1 MATYNVYS
9 KEGADRRFA
18 TRTTVDA
25 LTNATI
31 EHTHRIAR
39 LEAAHPGA
47 AALTL
52 AGLTVTPHATDPDL
66 PLIGLIGDTWAASA
80 ALARPLTSMLQAGVV
95 ADGRTG
101 TGWTA
106 GSATTP
112 ATNFAAP
119 ARLDAILDAHP
130 RVLVVV
136 GSYEDEKALDTAA
149 IAANVASLVS
159 RVRGRAPAL
168 PIIIVGPQP
177 TSEYRTYAGGSA
189 RNAQAVRAGV
199 AAATPAGASA
209 NGVYF
214 VDWLGTAERN
224 ATRWTGP
231 GRQWHKGEL
240 ISFDG
245 VVYKV
250 QAAMWAPNTTPE
262 APDPYQASL
271 RLSDGPIPV
280 SRVLTGSGAKDKAGA
295 TGNRALWLAANE
307 TTLDEAALA
316 AFGARLAWDI
326 AAGLTELR
334 EWMIGRGPVIVGPYA
349 PPPAPTPRP
358 KGIALDLR
366 DTKWGVSW
374 GALSTQA
381 LAAAFSAAGNTPA
394 PLSTAGAGL
403 PARKTSD
410 DAFVASNPNTVN
422 PGNLRIN
429 ATPLATLTAVT
440 GPNGKVAA
448 LSELLTGT
456 LAGRGP
462 IVLECFDTTTDTSA
476 QYWNYDQT
484 LGKYVDAE
492 LRAAASERVLIAT
505 RPDLNAARAKAAADP
520 VLKDITRLVDKTTSA
535 WTGAAEITACTNVGA
550 FALRPGDLPKAA
562 ELLAAIKNHPEKPG
576 LWWAGV
582 STAQQVKDARAASTA
597 AGVPIE
603 GWLVDAAPAAAEVAT
618 KTQPEQ

>member
-1 MATYNVYS
+1 MTTIDVYS
-9 KEGADRRFA
+9 KGGVDRRFA
-18 TRTTVDA
+18 TTATVDA

-47 AALTL
+47 APLTL

-66 PLIGLIGDTWAASA
+66 PLIGLIGDTWAASPA
-80 ALARPLTSMLQAGVV
+80 FTRPLISILQAGVV
-95 ADGRTG
+95 ADGRAG

-106 GSATTP
+106 GAAAAP

-119 ARLDAILDAHP
+119 GRVDAILDAHP

-136 GSYEDEKALDTAA
+136 GSYEDEKALDTGA
-149 IAANVASLVS
+149 ITTNVAALVS
-159 RVRGRAPAL
+159 RVRNRAPTC

-189 RNAQAVRAGV
+189 RNAQAVRAG
-199 AAATPAGASA
+199 ATSPPAGVA

-224 ATRWTGP
+224 AARWTGP

-250 QAAMWAPNTTPE
+250 QADMWAPSTTPE

-271 RLSDGPIPV
+271 KLSDGPIPV
-280 SRVLTGSGAKDKAGA
+280 SRVLTGSGAKGKAGA

-307 TTLDEAALA
+307 TTLDEVALG

-334 EWMIGRGPVIVGPYA
+334 EWMIGRGPVIVGPYKE
-349 PPPAPTPRP
+349 PPAPTPRP
-358 KGIALDLR
+358 KGITLDMR
-366 DTKWGVSW
+366 DTKWGASW

-394 PLSTAGAGL
+394 PLSTAGVGL

-429 ATPLATLTAVT
+429 VTPLATLTAVT

-448 LSELLTGT
+448 LSELLTGALT
-456 LAGRGP
+456 GRGL

-476 QYWNYDQT
+476 QYWNYDQA

-492 LRAAASERVLIAT
+492 LRAAASERVLIAS

-520 VLKDITRLVDKTTSA
+520 TLKDLTRLVDKATA
-535 WTGAAEITACTNVGA
+535 PWTGAGEITACTNVGA
-550 FALRPGDLPKAA
+550 VALRPGDLPKAA
-562 ELLAAIKNHPEKPG
+562 ELLAAIKGHPERPG

-582 STAQQVKDARAASTA
+582 STAQQVKDARAAASA

>member
-1 MATYNVYS
+1 MTTIDVYS
-9 KEGADRRFA
+9 KGGVDRRFA
-18 TRTTVDA
+18 AIATVDA

-47 AALTL
+47 TAPTLSALTP
-52 AGLTVTPHATDPDL
+52 TPHATSPDL
-66 PLIGLIGDTWAASA
+66 PLIGLIGDTWAANPSFTC
-80 ALARPLTSMLQAGVV
+80 PLTSILQAGVV
-95 ADGRTG
+95 ADGRAG
-101 TGWTA
+101 TGWAA
-106 GSATTP
+106 GGATTP
-112 ATNFAAP
+112 PTNFAAA
-119 ARLDAILDAHP
+119 ARVDAILDAAP
-130 RVLVVV
+130 RLLVVV
-136 GSYEDEKALDTAA
+136 GSYEDEKAFDAPSITAS
-149 IAANVASLVS
+149 VASLVS
-159 RVRGRAPAL
+159 RVRNRAPAL

-189 RNAQAVRAGV
+189 RNAQAVA
-199 AAATPAGASA
+199 AAATAAGASA
-209 NGVYF
+209 NGVF
-214 VDWLGTAERN
+214 HVDWLGTAERN
-224 ATRWTGP
+224 AVRWTGP

-240 ISFDG
+240 ISYDG

-250 QAAMWAPNTTPE
+250 QADMWAPTSTPE
-262 APDPYQASL
+262 APNPYAASL
-271 RLSDGPIPV
+271 KLSDGPIPV
-280 SRVLTGSGAKDKAGA
+280 SRVLTGSGAKGKAGA

-307 TTLDEAALA
+307 TTLDDSALST
-316 AFGARLAWDI
+316 FGARLALDVVT
-326 AAGLTELR
+326 GLTELR
-334 EWMIGRGPVIVGPYA
+334 EWVIKQGPVIVGPYVE
-349 PPPAPTPRP
+349 PPAHHRPT
-358 KGIALDLR
+358 GVALDMR

-374 GALSTQA
+374 GALSAQA
-381 LAAAFSAAGNTPA
+381 LTAVFSAAGSTPA
-394 PLSTAGAGL
+394 PLATAGAGL

-448 LSELLTGT
+448 LSELLTGA
-456 LAGRGP
+456 LQGRGP

-476 QYWNYDQT
+476 QYWSYDQA

-492 LRAAASERVLIAT
+492 LRAAASERVLIAS
-505 RPDLNAARAKAAADP
+505 RPDLNAARAKAAADEK
-520 VLKDITRLVDKTTSA
+520 LKDITRLVDKTTSA

-550 FALRPGDLPKAA
+550 IALRPGDLPKAA
-562 ELLAAIKNHPEKPG
+562 ELLAAIKGHPEKPG

-582 STAQQVKDARAASTA
+582 STAQQVKDARGAATA

-603 GWLVDAAPAAAEVAT
+603 GWLVDAAAAAAEVAT

>member
-1 MATYNVYS
+1 MTTIDVYS
-9 KEGADRRFA
+9 KGGVDRLFA

-47 AALTL
+47 APLTL
-52 AGLTVTPHATDPDL
+52 TGLTVTPHATDPDL
-66 PLIGLIGDTWAASA
+66 PLIGLIGDTWAATPSFT
-80 ALARPLTSMLQAGVV
+80 RPLVSILQAGVV
-95 ADGRTG
+95 ADGRAG
-101 TGWTA
+101 TGWAA
-106 GSATTP
+106 GAPATSFSAT
-112 ATNFAAP
+112 
-119 ARLDAILDAHP
+119 ARVDAILDAHP

-149 IAANVASLVS
+149 IAANVAALVS
-159 RVRGRAPAL
+159 RVRVRAPAL

-189 RNAQAVRAGV
+189 RNAQAVA
-199 AAATPAGASA
+199 AAATAAGGGAQ
-209 NGVYF
+209 GVYF
-214 VDWLGTAERN
+214 VDWLGTAGRN
-224 ATRWTGP
+224 AARWTGP

-240 ISFDG
+240 ISYDG
-245 VVYKV
+245 VVYRV
-250 QAAMWAPNTTPE
+250 QADMWAPNTTPE

-271 RLSDGPIPV
+271 RLPDGPIPV
-280 SRVLTGSGAKDKAGA
+280 SRVLTGSGAKGKAGA

-307 TTLDEAALA
+307 TTLDEVALG

-334 EWMIGRGPVIVGPYA
+334 EWMIGRGPVIVGPYKE
-349 PPPAPTPRP
+349 PPAPTPRP
-358 KGIALDLR
+358 KGIALDMR
-366 DTKWGVSW
+366 DIKWGVSW

-381 LAAAFSAAGNTPA
+381 LNAAFSAAGNTPA
-394 PLSTAGAGL
+394 PLATAGAGL

-448 LSELLTGT
+448 LSELLTGA
-456 LAGRGP
+456 LQGRGP

-476 QYWNYDQT
+476 QYWNYDQA

-492 LRAAASERVLIAT
+492 LRAGASERVLIAT
-505 RPDLNAARAKAAADP
+505 RPDLNAARAKAAADEK
-520 VLKDITRLVDKTTSA
+520 LKDLTRLVDKTTSA
-535 WTGAAEITACTNVGA
+535 WTGAAEVTACTNVGA
-550 FALRPGDLPKAA
+550 FALRPADLPKAA
-562 ELLAAIKNHPEKPG
+562 ELLAAIKGHPEKPG

-582 STAQQVKDARAASTA
+582 STAQQVKDARGAASA

-603 GWLVDAAPAAAEVAT
+603 GWLVDAAPAAAEAAT

>member
-1 MATYNVYS
+1 MTTIDVYS
-9 KEGADRRFA
+9 KGGVDRRFA
-18 TRTTVDA
+18 TAATVDA

-47 AALTL
+47 TAPTLSALTP
-52 AGLTVTPHATDPDL
+52 TPHATSPDV

-80 ALARPLTSMLQAGVV
+80 ALTRPLTSILQAGVV
-95 ADGRTG
+95 ADGRAG
-101 TGWTA
+101 TGWAAGATA
-106 GSATTP
+106 AP

-119 ARLDAILDAHP
+119 ARLDAILDAAP

-136 GSYEDEKALDTAA
+136 GSYEDEKAFDAAAVTAG
-149 IAANVASLVS
+149 VASLVS

-209 NGVYF
+209 NGVF
-214 VDWLGTAERN
+214 HVDWLGTAERN
-224 ATRWTGP
+224 AARWTGP

-280 SRVLTGSGAKDKAGA
+280 SRVLTGSGAKGKAGA
-295 TGNRALWLAANE
+295 TGRRALWLAANE
-307 TTLDEAALA
+307 TALDDAALSV
-316 AFGARLAWDI
+316 FGARLALDVVT
-326 AAGLTELR
+326 GLTELR
-334 EWMIGRGPVIVGPYA
+334 EWMIKQGPVIVGPYVE
-349 PPPAPTPRP
+349 PPAPTPRP
-358 KGIALDLR
+358 KGIALDMR

-381 LAAAFSAAGNTPA
+381 LTAAFSAAGSTPA
-394 PLSTAGAGL
+394 PLATAGAGL

-448 LSELLTGT
+448 LSELLTGA
-456 LAGRGP
+456 LQGRGP

-476 QYWNYDQT
+476 QYWNYDQA
-484 LGKYVDAE
+484 LGKYVGAE
-492 LRAAASERVLIAT
+492 LRARVLIAS

-520 VLKDITRLVDKTTSA
+520 TLKSITRLVDKTTSA
-535 WTGAAEITACTNVGA
+535 WTGAAEITACTNAGA

-562 ELLAAIKNHPEKPG
+562 ELLAAIKGHPEKPG

-582 STAQQVKDARAASTA
+582 STAQQVKDARAAATA

>member
-1 MATYNVYS
+1 MATYDVYS
-9 KEGADRRFA
+9 KAGVDKRFA

-47 AALTL
+47 TAPTLAALT
-52 AGLTVTPHATDPDL
+52 VSPYATDPAL
-66 PLIGLIGDTWAASA
+66 PLIGLIGDTWAGSA
-80 ALARPLTSMLQAGVV
+80 ALARPLISILQTGVV
-95 ADGRTG
+95 ADGRAG

-106 GSATTP
+106 GAP
-112 ATNFAAP
+112 AANFAAP
-119 ARLDAILDAHP
+119 ARVDAILDAHP

-136 GSYEDEKALDTAA
+136 GSYEDEKALDTNAITAA
-149 IAANVASLVS
+149 VASLVS
-159 RVRGRAPAL
+159 RVRVRAPAL

-189 RNAQAVRAGV
+189 RNAQAVRAG
-199 AAATPAGASA
+199 ATTPPAGTA

-214 VDWLGTAERN
+214 VDWLGTSERN
-224 ATRWTGP
+224 AARWTGP

-240 ISFDG
+240 ISYDG

-250 QAAMWAPNTTPE
+250 QATMWAPNTTPE
-262 APDPYQASL
+262 APDPYTASL
-271 RLSDGPIPV
+271 KLPDGPIPV
-280 SRVLTGSGAKDKAGA
+280 SRVLTGSGAKGKVGA

-307 TTLDEAALA
+307 TALDEVALG
-316 AFGARLAWDI
+316 AFGARLAWDMV
-326 AAGLTELR
+326 AGLTELR
-334 EWMIGRGPVIVGPYA
+334 EWMIKQGPVIVGPYVE
-349 PPPAPTPRP
+349 PPAPTPRP
-358 KGIALDLR
+358 KGIALDVR
-366 DTKWGVSW
+366 DTKWGAAW

-381 LAAAFSAAGNTPA
+381 LNAAFSAAGTTPA
-394 PLSTAGAGL
+394 PLATAGAGL
-403 PARKTSD
+403 PVRKTSD

-429 ATPLATLTAVT
+429 AAPLATLTAVT

-448 LSELLTGT
+448 LSELLG
-456 LAGRGP
+456 LMGGPPSRGP

-476 QYWNYDQT
+476 QYWNYDQA

-492 LRAAASERVLIAT
+492 LRAAASERVLIAS
-505 RPDLNAARAKAAADP
+505 RPDLNTARAKAAAEP
-520 VLKDITRLVDKTTSA
+520 TLKDLTRLVDKTTSA

-550 FALRPGDLPKAA
+550 FALRPADLPKAA
-562 ELLAAIKNHPEKPG
+562 ELLAAVKGHPERPG

-582 STAQQVKDARAASTA
+582 STAQQVKDARAASSA

>member
-1 MATYNVYS
+1 MTTIDVYS
-9 KEGADRRFA
+9 KGGVDRRFA
-18 TRTTVDA
+18 AIATVDA

-47 AALTL
+47 TAPTLSALTP
-52 AGLTVTPHATDPDL
+52 TPHATSPDV
-66 PLIGLIGDTWAASA
+66 PLIGLIGDTWAANPSFT
-80 ALARPLTSMLQAGVV
+80 RPLTSILQAGVV
-95 ADGRTG
+95 ADGRAG
-101 TGWTA
+101 TGW
-106 GSATTP
+106 ATPAAPAPP
-112 ATNFAAP
+112 ATNFAAA
-119 ARLDAILDAHP
+119 ARLDAILDAAP
-130 RVLVVV
+130 RLLIVV
-136 GSYEDEKALDTAA
+136 GSYEDEKALDAA
-149 IAANVASLVS
+149 AVTTGVASLVS
-159 RVRGRAPAL
+159 RVRNRAPAL

-189 RNAQAVRAGV
+189 RNAQAVRAGAI
-199 AAATPAGASA
+199 AAGTT

-224 ATRWTGP
+224 AARWTGP

-250 QAAMWAPNTTPE
+250 QAAMWSPNTTPE

-271 RLSDGPIPV
+271 RLSDGPVPV
-280 SRVLTGSGAKDKAGA
+280 SRVLTGSGAKGKAGA
-295 TGNRALWLAANE
+295 TGRRALWLAANE
-307 TTLDEAALA
+307 TTLDDSALS
-316 AFGARLAWDI
+316 AFGARLALDVVT
-326 AAGLTELR
+326 GLTELR
-334 EWMIGRGPVIVGPYA
+334 EWMIKQGPVIVGPYVE
-349 PPPAPTPRP
+349 PPAPTPRP
-358 KGIALDLR
+358 KGIALDMR
-366 DTKWGVSW
+366 DTKWGASW
-374 GALSTQA
+374 GALSAQA
-381 LAAAFSAAGNTPA
+381 LNAAFSAAGNTPA
-394 PLSTAGAGL
+394 PLATAGAGL

-448 LSELLTGT
+448 LSELLTGA
-456 LAGRGP
+456 LSGRGP
-462 IVLECFDTTTDTSA
+462 IVLECFDTTTDTGA
-476 QYWNYDQT
+476 QYWNYDQA

-492 LRAAASERVLIAT
+492 LRAAASERVLIAS
-505 RPDLNAARAKAAADP
+505 RPDLNMARAKAAADEK
-520 VLKDITRLVDKTTSA
+520 LKDITRLVDKATSA
-535 WTGAAEITACTNVGA
+535 WTGAAEVTACTNVGA
-550 FALRPGDLPKAA
+550 FALRPADLPKAA
-562 ELLAAIKNHPEKPG
+562 ELLAAIKGHPEKPG

>member
-1 MATYNVYS
+1 MATYDVYS
-9 KEGADRRFA
+9 KAGVDKRFA

-47 AALTL
+47 TAPTL
-52 AGLTVTPHATDPDL
+52 AALTVTPHATDLDL

-80 ALARPLTSMLQAGVV
+80 ALARPLISMLQAGVV
-95 ADGRTG
+95 ADGRAG

-106 GSATTP
+106 GAP
-112 ATNFAAP
+112 ATSFSAP
-119 ARLDAILDAHP
+119 ARVDAILDAHP

-136 GSYEDEKALDTAA
+136 GSYEDEKALDTPGITAA
-149 IAANVASLVS
+149 VKALVS
-159 RVRGRAPAL
+159 RVRVRAPAL

-189 RNAQAVRAGV
+189 RNAQAVRAG
-199 AAATPAGASA
+199 ATTPPAGTA

-214 VDWLGTAERN
+214 VDWLGTSERN
-224 ATRWTGP
+224 AARWTGP

-240 ISFDG
+240 ISYDG

-250 QAAMWAPNTTPE
+250 QATMWAPNTTPE
-262 APDPYQASL
+262 APDPYTASL
-271 RLSDGPIPV
+271 KLSDGPIPV
-280 SRVLTGSGAKDKAGA
+280 SRVLTGSGAKGKVGA

-307 TTLDEAALA
+307 TALDDMALG
-316 AFGARLAWDI
+316 AFGARLAWDMV
-326 AAGLTELR
+326 AGLTELR
-334 EWMIGRGPVIVGPYA
+334 EWMIKQGPVIVGPYVE
-349 PPPAPTPRP
+349 PPAPTPRP
-358 KGIALDLR
+358 KGIALDVR
-366 DTKWGVSW
+366 DTKWGAAW

-381 LAAAFSAAGNTPA
+381 LNAAFSAAGTTPA
-394 PLSTAGAGL
+394 PLATAGAGL
-403 PARKTSD
+403 PVRKTSD
-410 DAFVASNPNTVN
+410 DAFVASSPNVVN

-448 LSELLTGT
+448 LSELLG
-456 LAGRGP
+456 LMGGPPSRGP

-476 QYWNYDQT
+476 QYWNYDQA

-492 LRAAASERVLIAT
+492 LRAAASERVLIAS
-505 RPDLNAARAKAAADP
+505 RPDLNAARAKAAAEP
-520 VLKDITRLVDKTTSA
+520 TLKDLTRLVDKA
-535 WTGAAEITACTNVGA
+535 AAPWTGAAEITACANVGA

-562 ELLAAIKNHPEKPG
+562 ELLAAVKGHPERPG

-582 STAQQVKDARAASTA
+582 STAQQVKDARAASSA

>member
-1 MATYNVYS
+1 MATYDVYS
-9 KEGADRRFA
+9 KAGVDKRFA

-47 AALTL
+47 TAPTLAALT
-52 AGLTVTPHATDPDL
+52 VSPYATDPAL
-66 PLIGLIGDTWAASA
+66 PLIGLIGDTWAGSA
-80 ALARPLTSMLQAGVV
+80 ALARPLISILQTGVV
-95 ADGRTG
+95 ADGRAG

-106 GSATTP
+106 GGA

-119 ARLDAILDAHP
+119 ARVDAILDAHP

-136 GSYEDEKALDTAA
+136 GSYEDEKALDTNAITAA
-149 IAANVASLVS
+149 VASLVS
-159 RVRGRAPAL
+159 RVRVRAPAL

-189 RNAQAVRAGV
+189 RNAQAVRAG
-199 AAATPAGASA
+199 ATTPPAGTA

-214 VDWLGTAERN
+214 VDWLGTSERN
-224 ATRWTGP
+224 AARWTGP

-240 ISFDG
+240 ISYDG

-250 QAAMWAPNTTPE
+250 QATMWAPNTTPE
-262 APDPYQASL
+262 APDPYTASL
-271 RLSDGPIPV
+271 KLPDGPIPV
-280 SRVLTGSGAKDKAGA
+280 SRVLTGSGAKGKVGA

-307 TTLDEAALA
+307 TALDDMALG
-316 AFGARLAWDI
+316 AFGARLAWDMV
-326 AAGLTELR
+326 AGLTELR
-334 EWMIGRGPVIVGPYA
+334 EWMIKQGPVIVGPYVE
-349 PPPAPTPRP
+349 PPAPTPRP
-358 KGIALDLR
+358 EGIALDVR
-366 DTKWGVSW
+366 DTKWGAAW

-381 LAAAFSAAGNTPA
+381 LNAAFSAAGTTPA
-394 PLSTAGAGL
+394 PLATAGAGL
-403 PARKTSD
+403 PVRKTSD
-410 DAFVASNPNTVN
+410 DAFVASSPNVVN

-448 LSELLTGT
+448 LSELLG
-456 LAGRGP
+456 LMGGPPSRGP

-476 QYWNYDQT
+476 QYWNYDQA

-492 LRAAASERVLIAT
+492 LRAAASERVLIAS
-505 RPDLNAARAKAAADP
+505 RPDLNAARAKAAAEP
-520 VLKDITRLVDKTTSA
+520 TLKDLTRLVDKTTSA

-562 ELLAAIKNHPEKPG
+562 ELLAAIKSHPERPG

-582 STAQQVKDARAASTA
+582 STAQQVKDARAASSA

-603 GWLVDAAPAAAEVAT
+603 GWLVDAAPAAVEVAT

>member
-1 MATYNVYS
+1 MTTIDVYS
-9 KEGADRRFA
+9 KGGVDRRFA
-18 TRTTVDA
+18 TTATVDA

-47 AALTL
+47 TAPTLSALTP
-52 AGLTVTPHATDPDL
+52 TPHATSPDV

-80 ALARPLTSMLQAGVV
+80 ALTRPLTSILQAGVV
-95 ADGRTG
+95 ADGRAG
-101 TGWTA
+101 TGW
-106 GSATTP
+106 ATGAP
-112 ATNFAAP
+112 ATNFAAA
-119 ARLDAILDAHP
+119 ARVDAILDAAP
-130 RVLVVV
+130 RLLIVV
-136 GSYEDEKALDTAA
+136 GSYEDEKAFDAVAVAA
-149 IAANVASLVS
+149 SVASLVS
-159 RVRGRAPAL
+159 RVRNRAPAL

-189 RNAQAVRAGV
+189 RNAQAVAQGARDAGG
-199 AAATPAGASA
+199 GAR
-209 NGVYF
+209 GVYF

-224 ATRWTGP
+224 AARWTGP

-250 QAAMWAPNTTPE
+250 QAAMWAPASTPE

-271 RLSDGPIPV
+271 RLSDGPVPV
-280 SRVLTGSGAKDKAGA
+280 SRVLTGSGAKGKAGA

-307 TTLDEAALA
+307 TTLDDAALS
-316 AFGARLAWDI
+316 AFGARLALDVVT
-326 AAGLTELR
+326 GLVEMR
-334 EWMIGRGPVIVGPYA
+334 EWVIKQGPVIVGPYVE
-349 PPPAPTPRP
+349 PPAPTPRP

-394 PLSTAGAGL
+394 PLATAGAAL

-448 LSELLTGT
+448 LSEVLTGT
-456 LAGRGP
+456 LQGRGP

-476 QYWNYDQT
+476 QYWNYDQA

-492 LRAAASERVLIAT
+492 LRAAASERVLIAS
-505 RPDLNAARAKAAADP
+505 RPGLNAARAKAAADEK
-520 VLKDITRLVDKTTSA
+520 LKDLTRLVDKATSA
-535 WTGAAEITACTNVGA
+535 WTGAGEITACTNAGA
-550 FALRPGDLPKAA
+550 FALRPADLPKAA
-562 ELLAAIKNHPEKPG
+562 ELLAAIKGHPEKPG

-582 STAQQVKDARAASTA
+582 STAQQVKDARAAASA

>member
-1 MATYNVYS
+1 MTTIDVYS
-9 KEGADRRFA
+9 KGGVDRRFA
-18 TRTTVDA
+18 TTATVDA

-47 AALTL
+47 TAPTLSALTP
-52 AGLTVTPHATDPDL
+52 TPHATSPAL
-66 PLIGLIGDTWAASA
+66 PLIGLIGDTWAANPSFT
-80 ALARPLTSMLQAGVV
+80 RPLTSILQAGVV
-95 ADGRTG
+95 ADGRAG
-101 TGWTA
+101 TGWAA
-106 GSATTP
+106 GAAATP

-119 ARLDAILDAHP
+119 ARLDAILDAGP
-130 RVLVVV
+130 RLLIVV
-136 GSYEDEKALDTAA
+136 GSYEDEKAFDAA
-149 IAANVASLVS
+149 AVAAGVTSLVS
-159 RVRGRAPAL
+159 RVRNRAPAL

-189 RNAQAVRAGV
+189 RNAQAV
-199 AAATPAGASA
+199 AAAAAAAGGPAR
-209 NGVYF
+209 GVYF

-224 ATRWTGP
+224 AARWTGP

-250 QAAMWAPNTTPE
+250 QAAMWAPTATPE

-271 RLSDGPIPV
+271 RLSDGPVPV
-280 SRVLTGSGAKDKAGA
+280 SRVLTGSGAKGKAGA
-295 TGNRALWLAANE
+295 TGRRALWLAANE
-307 TTLDEAALA
+307 TTLDDAALS
-316 AFGARLAWDI
+316 AFGARLALDVVT
-326 AAGLTELR
+326 GLTELR
-334 EWMIGRGPVIVGPYA
+334 EWMIKQGPVIVGPYVE
-349 PPPAPTPRP
+349 PPAPTPRP

-381 LAAAFSAAGNTPA
+381 LNSAFSAAGNTPA
-394 PLSTAGAGL
+394 PLATAGAGL

-448 LSELLTGT
+448 LSELLTGA
-456 LAGRGP
+456 LSGRGP
-462 IVLECFDTTTDTSA
+462 IVLECFDTTTDTGA
-476 QYWNYDQT
+476 QYWNYDQA
-484 LGKYVDAE
+484 LGKYVD
-492 LRAAASERVLIAT
+492 AASERVLIAS

-520 VLKDITRLVDKTTSA
+520 VLKSITRLVDKTTSA
-535 WTGAAEITACTNVGA
+535 WTGAAEVTACTNVGA

-562 ELLAAIKNHPEKPG
+562 ELLAAIKGHPEKPG

-597 AGVPIE
+597 AGAVIE

-618 KTQPEQ
+618 KTQPEL

>member
-1 MATYNVYS
+1 MTTYDVYS
-9 KEGADRRFA
+9 KGGVDRRFA
-18 TRTTVDA
+18 TRDTVDA

-47 AALTL
+47 APLTL
-52 AGLTVTPHATDPDL
+52 AGLTVSPYATDPAL
-66 PLIGLIGDTWAASA
+66 PLIGLIGDTWAGSA
-80 ALARPLTSMLQAGVV
+80 ALARPLISMLQAGVV
-95 ADGRTG
+95 ADGRAG

-106 GSATTP
+106 GGAATS
-112 ATNFAAP
+112 FAAP

-136 GSYEDEKALDTAA
+136 GSYEDERAFDAAAVTAA
-149 IAANVASLVS
+149 VASLVS
-159 RVRGRAPAL
+159 RVRVRAPAL

-177 TSEYRTYAGGSA
+177 TSEYRTYAGVSA

-209 NGVYF
+209 NGVF
-214 VDWLGTAERN
+214 HVDWLGTAERN
-224 ATRWTGP
+224 AARWTGP

-250 QAAMWAPNTTPE
+250 QAATWAPSSTPE

-280 SRVLTGSGAKDKAGA
+280 SRVLTGSGAKGKAGA

-307 TTLDEAALA
+307 TTLDDMALG
-316 AFGARLAWDI
+316 AFGARLAWDMV
-326 AAGLTELR
+326 AGLTELR
-334 EWMIGRGPVIVGPYA
+334 EWMIKQGPVIVGPYVE
-349 PPPAPTPRP
+349 PPAPAPRP

-366 DTKWGVSW
+366 DAKWGAAW

-381 LAAAFSAAGNTPA
+381 LNSAFSAAGNTPA
-394 PLSTAGAGL
+394 PLATAGVGL

-410 DAFVASNPNTVN
+410 DAFVASNPNVVN

-448 LSELLTGT
+448 LSELLTNA
-456 LAGRGP
+456 LQGRGP
-462 IVLECFDTTTDTSA
+462 IVLECFDTTTDTGA
-476 QYWNYDQT
+476 QYWNYDQA
-484 LGKYVDAE
+484 LGKYVG
-492 LRAAASERVLIAT
+492 AASERVLIAS

-520 VLKDITRLVDKTTSA
+520 ILKNITRLVDKATSA
-535 WTGAAEITACTNVGA
+535 WTGAGEITACANVGA

-562 ELLAAIKNHPEKPG
+562 ELLAAIKGHPQRPG

-582 STAQQVKDARAASTA
+582 STAQQVKDARAAATA

-618 KTQPEQ
+618 KTQPEQG

>member
-9 KEGADRRFA
+9 KEGAERRFA

-66 PLIGLIGDTWAASA
+66 PLIGLLGDTWAGSA
-80 ALARPLTSMLQAGVV
+80 ALARPLISMLQAGVV
-95 ADGRTG
+95 ADGRAG

-106 GSATTP
+106 GATATP

-119 ARLDAILDAHP
+119 GRVDAMLDAHP

-136 GSYEDEKALDTAA
+136 GSYEDEKALDTSA
-149 IAANVASLVS
+149 ITASVASLVS
-159 RVRGRAPAL
+159 RVRNRAPAL

-189 RNAQAVRAGV
+189 RNAQAVRAG
-199 AAATPAGASA
+199 ATSPPATAA

-250 QAAMWAPNTTPE
+250 QAAMWAPSSTPE

-271 RLSDGPIPV
+271 RLSDGPVPV
-280 SRVLTGSGAKDKAGA
+280 SRVLTGSGAKGKAGA
-295 TGNRALWLAANE
+295 TGRRALWLAANE
-307 TTLDEAALA
+307 TTLDEVALG

-326 AAGLTELR
+326 ATGLTELR
-334 EWMIGRGPVIVGPYA
+334 EWMIGRGPVIVGPYVE
-349 PPPAPTPRP
+349 PPAPTPRP

-381 LAAAFSAAGNTPA
+381 LNSAFSAAGSTPA
-394 PLSTAGAGL
+394 PLATAGAGL

-456 LAGRGP
+456 LQGRGP

-476 QYWNYDQT
+476 QYWNYDQA

-492 LRAAASERVLIAT
+492 LRAAASERVLIAS
-505 RPDLNAARAKAAADP
+505 RPDLNAARAKAAADEK
-520 VLKDITRLVDKTTSA
+520 LKDITRLVDKTTSA
-535 WTGAAEITACTNVGA
+535 WTGAAEVTACTNVGA
-550 FALRPGDLPKAA
+550 FALRPADLPEAA
-562 ELLAAIKNHPEKPG
+562 ELLAAIKGHPEKPG

-582 STAQQVKDARAASTA
+582 STAQQVKDARAAASA

>member
-1 MATYNVYS
+1 MTTYDVYS
-9 KEGADRRFA
+9 KGGVDRRFA
-18 TRTTVDA
+18 TRATVDA

-31 EHTHRIAR
+31 EHTQRIAR
-39 LEAAHPGA
+39 LEAKNPGG

-52 AGLTVTPHATDPDL
+52 STLTVTPHATDPDL
-66 PLIGLIGDTWAASA
+66 PLIGLIGDTWAASG
-80 ALARPLTSMLQAGVV
+80 ALARPLISILQAGVV
-95 ADGRTG
+95 ADGRAG

-106 GSATTP
+106 GAPTTSFSAT
-112 ATNFAAP
+112 
-119 ARLDAILDAHP
+119 ARVDAILDAHP

-136 GSYEDEKALDTAA
+136 GSYEDEKALDTGA
-149 IAANVASLVS
+149 VTASVKALVD

-168 PIIIVGPQP
+168 PVIIVGPQP

-189 RNAQAVRAGV
+189 RNAQAVRAG
-199 AAATPAGASA
+199 ATSAGA
-209 NGVYF
+209 GVYF

-224 ATRWTGP
+224 AARWTGP

-245 VVYKV
+245 VVYRV
-250 QAAMWAPNTTPE
+250 QADTWTPSSTPE

-271 RLSDGPIPV
+271 RLADGPIPV
-280 SRVLTGSGAKDKAGA
+280 SRVLTGSGAKGKAGA

-307 TTLDEAALA
+307 TALDEVALG

-334 EWMIGRGPVIVGPYA
+334 EWIIKQGPVIVGPYKE
-349 PPPAPTPRP
+349 PARRPT
-358 KGIALDLR
+358 GVALDMR

-374 GALSTQA
+374 GALSTKSVTDA
-381 LAAAFSAAGNTPA
+381 LAGAGA
-394 PLSTAGAGL
+394 PLAATAGVGL

-440 GPNGKVAA
+440 GPNGQVASLADILTA
-448 LSELLTGT
+448 LGSR
-456 LAGRGP
+456 AP
-462 IVLECFDTTTDTSA
+462 VVLECFDTTGDTSA
-476 QYWNYDQT
+476 QYWGYDQA
-484 LGKYVDAE
+484 LMRLVASAP
-492 LRAAASERVLIAT
+492 AAQRVLIAT
-505 RPDLNAARAKAAADP
+505 RPGLNAARAKAAGDET
-520 VLKDITRLVDKTTSA
+520 LKGLTRLVDKQTA
-535 WTGAAEITACTNVGA
+535 PWTGAGEITACTNIEAV
-550 FALRPGDLPKAA
+550 ALRPADLPKAA
-562 ELLAAIKNHPEKPG
+562 ELLAAVKGHPERPG

-582 STAQQVKDARAASTA
+582 STAQQVKDARAASSA

>member
-9 KEGADRRFA
+9 KEGAERRFA

-66 PLIGLIGDTWAASA
+66 PLIGLLGDTWAGSA
-80 ALARPLTSMLQAGVV
+80 AFARPLISMLQAGVV
-95 ADGRTG
+95 ADGRAG

-106 GSATTP
+106 GATATP

-119 ARLDAILDAHP
+119 GRVDAILDAHP

-136 GSYEDEKALDTAA
+136 GSYEDEKALDAPSITAA
-149 IAANVASLVS
+149 VKALVD
-159 RVRGRAPAL
+159 RVRNRAPAL

-189 RNAQAVRAGV
+189 RNAQAVRAGAI
-199 AAATPAGASA
+199 AAGTT

-224 ATRWTGP
+224 AARWTGP

-250 QAAMWAPNTTPE
+250 QADMWAPTATPE

-280 SRVLTGSGAKDKAGA
+280 SRVLTGSGAKGKAGA

-307 TTLDEAALA
+307 TALDEVALG

-326 AAGLTELR
+326 VAGLTELR
-334 EWMIGRGPVIVGPYA
+334 EWMITQGSVIVGPYVE
-349 PPPAPTPRP
+349 PPAPAPRP
-358 KGIALDLR
+358 KGIALDMR

-381 LAAAFSAAGNTPA
+381 LNSAFSAAGNTPA
-394 PLSTAGAGL
+394 PLATAGAGL

-448 LSELLTGT
+448 LSELLTGA
-456 LAGRGP
+456 LSGRGP
-462 IVLECFDTTTDTSA
+462 IVLECFDTTTDTGA
-476 QYWNYDQT
+476 QYWNYDQA

-492 LRAAASERVLIAT
+492 LRARVLIAS

-520 VLKDITRLVDKTTSA
+520 TLKNITRLVDKTTSA
-535 WTGAAEITACTNVGA
+535 WTGAGEITACTNVGA
-550 FALRPGDLPKAA
+550 VALRPGDLPKAA
-562 ELLAAIKNHPEKPG
+562 ELLAAIKGHPEKPG

>member
-1 MATYNVYS
+1 MTTYDVYS
-9 KEGADRRFA
+9 KGGVDRRFA
-18 TRTTVDA
+18 TRATVDA

-47 AALTL
+47 APLTL
-52 AGLTVTPHATDPDL
+52 AGLTVTPHATDPAL
-66 PLIGLIGDTWAASA
+66 PLIGLIGDTWAASP
-80 ALARPLTSMLQAGVV
+80 ALARPLISILQAGVV
-95 ADGRTG
+95 ADGRAG

-106 GSATTP
+106 GGPATSFSATG
-112 ATNFAAP
+112 
-119 ARLDAILDAHP
+119 RVDAILDAHP
-130 RVLVVV
+130 SVLVVV
-136 GSYEDEKALDTAA
+136 GSYEDERALDTSA
-149 IAANVASLVS
+149 ITASVASLVS
-159 RVRGRAPAL
+159 RVRNRAPAL

-189 RNAQAVRAGV
+189 RNAQAVRAG
-199 AAATPAGASA
+199 ATTPPAGTA

-214 VDWLGTAERN
+214 ADWLGTAERN
-224 ATRWTGP
+224 SARWTGP

-240 ISFDG
+240 ISYDG
-245 VVYKV
+245 VVYRV
-250 QAAMWAPNTTPE
+250 QADMWAPTSTPE

-271 RLSDGPIPV
+271 RLADGPIPV
-280 SRVLTGSGAKDKAGA
+280 SRVLTGSGAKGKAGA
-295 TGNRALWLAANE
+295 TGNRALWLATNE
-307 TTLDEAALA
+307 TALDEVALG

-334 EWMIGRGPVIVGPYA
+334 EWMIGRGPVIVGPYKE
-349 PPPAPTPRP
+349 PTTPVRP
-358 KGIALDLR
+358 KGIALDMR
-366 DTKWGVSW
+366 DTKWGAAW

-381 LAAAFSAAGNTPA
+381 LNSAFSAAGSTPA
-394 PLSTAGAGL
+394 PLATAGVGL

-448 LSELLTGT
+448 LSELLG
-456 LAGRGP
+456 LMGGPPSRGP

-476 QYWNYDQT
+476 QYWNYDQA

-492 LRAAASERVLIAT
+492 LRAAATERVLIAS
-505 RPDLNAARAKAAADP
+505 RPDLNAARAKAAAEP
-520 VLKDITRLVDKTTSA
+520 TLKDLTRLVDKSSAA

-550 FALRPGDLPKAA
+550 FALRPADLPKAA
-562 ELLAAIKNHPEKPG
+562 ELLAAVKGHPERPG

-582 STAQQVKDARAASTA
+582 STAQQVKDARAASST
-597 AGVPIE
+597 AGVSIE

>member
-1 MATYNVYS
+1 MTTIDVYS
-9 KEGADRRFA
+9 KGGVDRRFA

-47 AALTL
+47 APLTL

-66 PLIGLIGDTWAASA
+66 PLIGLIGDTWAASPA
-80 ALARPLTSMLQAGVV
+80 FTRPLISILQAGVV
-95 ADGRTG
+95 ADGRAG
-101 TGWTA
+101 TGWAA
-106 GSATTP
+106 GGAAAP
-112 ATNFAAP
+112 ATNFAAT
-119 ARLDAILDAHP
+119 ARVDAILDAHP

-136 GSYEDEKALDTAA
+136 GSYEDERAFDAPSITT
-149 IAANVASLVS
+149 NVAALVS
-159 RVRGRAPAL
+159 RVRVRAPAL

-189 RNAQAVRAGV
+189 RNAQAVA
-199 AAATPAGASA
+199 AAATAAGGPAQ
-209 NGVYF
+209 GVYF
-214 VDWLGTAERN
+214 VDWLGTAGRN
-224 ATRWTGP
+224 AARWTGP

-240 ISFDG
+240 ISYDG

-250 QAAMWAPNTTPE
+250 QADMWAPSSTPE
-262 APDPYQASL
+262 APDPYTASL

-280 SRVLTGSGAKDKAGA
+280 SRVLTGSGAKGKAGA

-307 TTLDEAALA
+307 TTLDEVALG

-334 EWMIGRGPVIVGPYA
+334 EWMIGRGPVIVGPYKE
-349 PPPAPTPRP
+349 PPAPTPRP
-358 KGIALDLR
+358 KGIALDMR
-366 DTKWGVSW
+366 DTKWGAAW
-374 GALSTQA
+374 GALSTKSVTDA
-381 LAAAFSAAGNTPA
+381 LAAAGSTPA
-394 PLSTAGAGL
+394 SLATAGAGL

-448 LSELLTGT
+448 LSELLTGA

-476 QYWNYDQT
+476 QYWNYDQA
-484 LGKYVDAE
+484 LGRYVDAE
-492 LRAAASERVLIAT
+492 LRARVLIAS

-520 VLKDITRLVDKTTSA
+520 TLKDLTRLVDKATSA
-535 WTGAAEITACTNVGA
+535 WTGAGEITACTNVGA
-550 FALRPGDLPKAA
+550 LALRPADLPKAA
-562 ELLAAIKNHPEKPG
+562 ELLAAVKGHPERPG

-582 STAQQVKDARAASTA
+582 STAQQVKDARAAASA

>member
-1 MATYNVYS
+1 MTTIDVYS
-9 KEGADRRFA
+9 KGGVDRLFA

-39 LEAAHPGA
+39 LEAAP
-47 AALTL
+47 LTL

-66 PLIGLIGDTWAASA
+66 PLIGLIGDTWAASPA
-80 ALARPLTSMLQAGVV
+80 FTRPLISILQAGVV
-95 ADGRTG
+95 ADGRAG
-101 TGWTA
+101 TGWAA
-106 GSATTP
+106 GAAAAP
-112 ATNFAAP
+112 ATNFAAT
-119 ARLDAILDAHP
+119 ARVDAILDAHP

-136 GSYEDEKALDTAA
+136 GSYEDEKALDTGV
-149 IAANVASLVS
+149 ITTNVAALVS
-159 RVRGRAPAL
+159 RVRNRAPAL

-189 RNAQAVRAGV
+189 RNAQAVRAG
-199 AAATPAGASA
+199 AASPPAGVA

-224 ATRWTGP
+224 AARWTGP

-250 QAAMWAPNTTPE
+250 QADMWAPNTTPE

-271 RLSDGPIPV
+271 KLSDGPIPV
-280 SRVLTGSGAKDKAGA
+280 SRILTGSGAKGKAGA

-307 TTLDEAALA
+307 TALDEVALG

-334 EWMIGRGPVIVGPYA
+334 EWVIKQGPVIVGPYKE
-349 PPPAPTPRP
+349 PPAPTPRP
-358 KGIALDLR
+358 KGIALDMR
-366 DTKWGVSW
+366 DTKWGASW

-381 LAAAFSAAGNTPA
+381 LNAAFSAAGNTPA
-394 PLSTAGAGL
+394 GVGL

-429 ATPLATLTAVT
+429 ATPLAALTAVT

-448 LSELLTGT
+448 LSELLTGV
-456 LAGRGP
+456 LQGRGP

-476 QYWNYDQT
+476 QYWNYDQA

-492 LRAAASERVLIAT
+492 LRAAASERVLIAS

-520 VLKDITRLVDKTTSA
+520 TLKDLTRLVDKATA
-535 WTGAAEITACTNVGA
+535 PWTGAGEITACTNVGA
-550 FALRPGDLPKAA
+550 VALRPADLPKAA
-562 ELLAAIKNHPEKPG
+562 ELLAAIKGHPERPG

-582 STAQQVKDARAASTA
+582 STAQQVKDARAAASA

>member
-1 MATYNVYS
+1 MATYDVYS
-9 KEGADRRFA
+9 KGGVDRRFA
-18 TRTTVDA
+18 TRDTVDA

-47 AALTL
+47 APLTL

-66 PLIGLIGDTWAASA
+66 PLIGLIGDTWAGSA
-80 ALARPLTSMLQAGVV
+80 ALVRPLISMLQAGVV
-95 ADGRTG
+95 ADGRAG

-106 GSATTP
+106 GSP
-112 ATNFAAP
+112 ATSFAAP
-119 ARLDAILDAHP
+119 ARVDAILDAHP

-149 IAANVASLVS
+149 IAANVVALVS
-159 RVRGRAPAL
+159 RVRNRAPAC

-209 NGVYF
+209 NGVF
-214 VDWLGTAERN
+214 HVDWLGTAERN
-224 ATRWTGP
+224 AVRWTGP

-240 ISFDG
+240 ISYDG

-250 QAAMWAPNTTPE
+250 QADMWAPTVTPE

-280 SRVLTGSGAKDKAGA
+280 SRVLTGSGAKGKAGA

-307 TTLDEAALA
+307 TTLDEVALG

-334 EWMIGRGPVIVGPYA
+334 EWMIGRGPVIVGPYKE
-349 PPPAPTPRP
+349 PPAPTPRP
-358 KGIALDLR
+358 KGIALDMR
-366 DTKWGVSW
+366 DTKWGAAW

-381 LAAAFSAAGNTPA
+381 LNSAFSAAGSTPA
-394 PLSTAGAGL
+394 SLATAGAGL

-448 LSELLTGT
+448 LSELLG
-456 LAGRGP
+456 LMGGPPSRGP

-476 QYWNYDQT
+476 QYWNYDLA

-492 LRAAASERVLIAT
+492 LRAAASERVLIAS
-505 RPDLNAARAKAAADP
+505 RPDLNAARAKAAAEP
-520 VLKDITRLVDKTTSA
+520 TLKDLTRLVDKTTSA

-550 FALRPGDLPKAA
+550 VALRPGDLPKAA
-562 ELLAAIKNHPEKPG
+562 ELLAAIKGHPERPG

-582 STAQQVKDARAASTA
+582 STAQQVKDARTAASA

>member
-66 PLIGLIGDTWAASA
+66 PLIGLIGDTWAASG
-80 ALARPLTSMLQAGVV
+80 ALARPLISMLQAGVV
-95 ADGRTG
+95 ADGRAG

-106 GSATTP
+106 GATAAP

-119 ARLDAILDAHP
+119 GRVDAMLDAHP
-130 RVLVVV
+130 RVFVVV
-136 GSYEDEKALDTAA
+136 GSYEDEKALDTSA
-149 IAANVASLVS
+149 ITASVASLVS
-159 RVRGRAPAL
+159 RVRNRAPAL

-214 VDWLGTAERN
+214 VDWLGTSERN
-224 ATRWTGP
+224 AARWTGP

-271 RLSDGPIPV
+271 KLSDGPIPV
-280 SRVLTGSGAKDKAGA
+280 SRVLTGSGAKGKAGA

-307 TTLDEAALA
+307 TALDDMALG
-316 AFGARLAWDI
+316 AFGARLAWDMV
-326 AAGLTELR
+326 AGLTELR
-334 EWMIGRGPVIVGPYA
+334 EWMIKQGPVIVGPYVE
-349 PPPAPTPRP
+349 PPAPTPRP

-366 DTKWGVSW
+366 DTKWGASW

-381 LAAAFSAAGNTPA
+381 LNAAFSAAGNTPA

-448 LSELLTGT
+448 LSELLTNA

-492 LRAAASERVLIAT
+492 LRAAASERVLIAS

-550 FALRPGDLPKAA
+550 FALRPADLPKAA
-562 ELLAAIKNHPEKPG
+562 ELLAAIKGHPEKPG

-597 AGVPIE
+597 AGAVIE

-618 KTQPEQ
+618 KTQPEK

>member
-1 MATYNVYS
+1 MTTYDVYS
-9 KEGADRRFA
+9 KGGVDRRFA
-18 TRTTVDA
+18 TRDTVDA

-47 AALTL
+47 APLTL

-80 ALARPLTSMLQAGVV
+80 ALARPFISMLQAGVV
-95 ADGRTG
+95 ADGRAG

-106 GSATTP
+106 GAP
-112 ATNFAAP
+112 ATSFAAP
-119 ARLDAILDAHP
+119 ARVDAILDAHP

-159 RVRGRAPAL
+159 RVRNRAPAL

-189 RNAQAVRAGV
+189 RNAQAVRAG
-199 AAATPAGASA
+199 ATTPPATTA

-214 VDWLGTAERN
+214 VDWLGTSERN
-224 ATRWTGP
+224 AARWTGP

-240 ISFDG
+240 ISYDG

-250 QAAMWAPNTTPE
+250 QAAMWAPSSTPE

-271 RLSDGPIPV
+271 KLSDGPIPV
-280 SRVLTGSGAKDKAGA
+280 SRVLTGSGAKGKAGA

-307 TTLDEAALA
+307 TTLDEGALG

-334 EWMIGRGPVIVGPYA
+334 EWMIKQGPVIVGPYVE
-349 PPPAPTPRP
+349 PPAQAPRP
-358 KGIALDLR
+358 KGIALDMR
-366 DTKWGVSW
+366 DTKWGAAW

-381 LAAAFSAAGNTPA
+381 LNSAFGAAGSTPA
-394 PLSTAGAGL
+394 PLATAGAGL

-410 DAFVASNPNTVN
+410 DAFVASNPNVVN

-448 LSELLTGT
+448 LSELLTGA
-456 LAGRGP
+456 LQGRGP

-476 QYWNYDQT
+476 QYWNYDQA

-492 LRAAASERVLIAT
+492 LRAAASERVLIAS

-520 VLKDITRLVDKTTSA
+520 VLKNITRLVDKVSGA

-550 FALRPGDLPKAA
+550 FALRPADLPKAA
-562 ELLAAIKNHPEKPG
+562 ELLAAIKGHPEKPG
-576 LWWAGV
+576 LWWVGV
-582 STAQQVKDARAASTA
+582 STAQQVKDARGAASA

>member
-1 MATYNVYS
+1 MTTIDVYS
-9 KEGADRRFA
+9 KGGVDRRFA
-18 TRTTVDA
+18 TAATVDA

-47 AALTL
+47 TAPTLSALTP
-52 AGLTVTPHATDPDL
+52 TPYATSPAL
-66 PLIGLIGDTWAASA
+66 PIIGLIGDTWAASA
-80 ALARPLTSMLQAGVV
+80 AFARPLTSILQAGVV
-95 ADGRTG
+95 ADGRAG
-101 TGWTA
+101 TGW
-106 GSATTP
+106 ATPATPAPP

-119 ARLDAILDAHP
+119 ARVDAILDAAP
-130 RVLVVV
+130 RLLIVV
-136 GSYEDEKALDTAA
+136 GSYEDEKAFDASSIT
-149 IAANVASLVS
+149 ANVKALVD
-159 RVRGRAPAL
+159 RVRNRAPAL

-189 RNAQAVRAGV
+189 RNAQTV
-199 AAATPAGASA
+199 AAAASA
-209 NGVYF
+209 AGGTARGVYF

-224 ATRWTGP
+224 AARWTGP

-250 QAAMWAPNTTPE
+250 QAARWAPNTTPE

-271 RLSDGPIPV
+271 RLSDGPVPV
-280 SRVLTGSGAKDKAGA
+280 SRVLTGSGAKGKAGA
-295 TGNRALWLAANE
+295 TGRRALWLAANE
-307 TTLDEAALA
+307 TTLDDAALV
-316 AFGARLAWDI
+316 AFGARLALDVVT
-326 AAGLTELR
+326 GLTELR
-334 EWMIGRGPVIVGPYA
+334 EWMIKQGPVIVGPYVE
-349 PPPAPTPRP
+349 PPAPTPRP

-381 LAAAFSAAGNTPA
+381 LNAAFSAAGSTPA

-429 ATPLATLTAVT
+429 ATPLVTLTAVT

-448 LSELLTGT
+448 LSELLTNA
-456 LAGRGP
+456 LSGRGP
-462 IVLECFDTTTDTSA
+462 IVLECFDTTTDTGA
-476 QYWNYDQT
+476 QYWNYDQA
-484 LGKYVDAE
+484 LGKYVG
-492 LRAAASERVLIAT
+492 AASERVLIAS
-505 RPDLNAARAKAAADP
+505 RPDLNAARAKAAADEK
-520 VLKDITRLVDKTTSA
+520 LKDITRLVDKTTSA
-535 WTGAAEITACTNVGA
+535 WTGAGEITACTNVGA

-562 ELLAAIKNHPEKPG
+562 ELLAAIKGHPEKPG

-582 STAQQVKDARAASTA
+582 STAQQVKDARAAATA

>member
-9 KEGADRRFA
+9 KEGAERRFA

-47 AALTL
+47 TAPTLSALTP
-52 AGLTVTPHATDPDL
+52 TPHATDPDL

-80 ALARPLTSMLQAGVV
+80 ALARPLISLLQAGVV
-95 ADGRTG
+95 ADGRAG

-136 GSYEDEKALDTAA
+136 GSYEDEKAFDAPSITAS
-149 IAANVASLVS
+149 VASLVS
-159 RVRGRAPAL
+159 RVRNRAPAL

-224 ATRWTGP
+224 AARWTGP

-250 QAAMWAPNTTPE
+250 QAAMWAPSSTPE

-280 SRVLTGSGAKDKAGA
+280 SRVLTGSGAKGKAGA

-334 EWMIGRGPVIVGPYA
+334 EWMIGRGPVIVGPYVE
-349 PPPAPTPRP
+349 PPAPTPRP
-358 KGIALDLR
+358 KGIALDMR

-448 LSELLTGT
+448 LSELLTGA
-456 LAGRGP
+456 LSGRGP
-462 IVLECFDTTTDTSA
+462 IVLECFDTTTDTGA
-476 QYWNYDQT
+476 QYWNYDQA

-492 LRAAASERVLIAT
+492 LRAAATERVLIAS
-505 RPDLNAARAKAAADP
+505 RPDLNAARAKAAADEK
-520 VLKDITRLVDKTTSA
+520 LKDITRLVDKTTSA

>member
-1 MATYNVYS
+1 MATYDVYS
-9 KEGADRRFA
+9 KGGVDRRFA
-18 TRTTVDA
+18 TTATVDA

-39 LEAAHPGA
+39 LEAA
-47 AALTL
+47 ALTL
-52 AGLTVTPHATDPDL
+52 AGLTVSPYATDPAL
-66 PLIGLIGDTWAASA
+66 PLIGLLGDTWAAAPSFT
-80 ALARPLTSMLQAGVV
+80 RPLTSMLQAGVV
-95 ADGRTG
+95 ADGRAG

-136 GSYEDEKALDTAA
+136 GSYEDERAFDAAAVTAA
-149 IAANVASLVS
+149 VASLVS
-159 RVRGRAPAL
+159 RVRVRAPAL

-199 AAATPAGASA
+199 AAAAPAGATA
-209 NGVYF
+209 RGVYF

-224 ATRWTGP
+224 AARWTGP

-240 ISFDG
+240 ISYDG

-250 QAAMWAPNTTPE
+250 QAPTWAPNTTPE
-262 APDPYQASL
+262 APDPYQAGL
-271 RLSDGPIPV
+271 KLSDGPIPV
-280 SRVLTGSGAKDKAGA
+280 SRVLTGSGAKGKAGA

-307 TTLDEAALA
+307 TTLDEAALG
-316 AFGARLAWDI
+316 AFGARLAWDMV
-326 AAGLTELR
+326 AGLTELR
-334 EWMIGRGPVIVGPYA
+334 EWMIKQGPVIVGPYVE
-349 PPPAPTPRP
+349 PPAPTPRP
-358 KGIALDLR
+358 GGIALDMR
-366 DTKWGVSW
+366 DTKWGAAW

-381 LAAAFSAAGNTPA
+381 LNATFSAAGNTPA
-394 PLSTAGAGL
+394 PLATAGVGL

-410 DAFVASNPNTVN
+410 DAFVASNPNVVN

-456 LAGRGP
+456 LQGRGP

-476 QYWNYDQT
+476 QYWNYDQA

-492 LRAAASERVLIAT
+492 LRAAASERVLIAS

-520 VLKDITRLVDKTTSA
+520 VLKNLTRLVDKTTSA
-535 WTGAAEITACTNVGA
+535 WTGAAEVAACTNVGA
-550 FALRPGDLPKAA
+550 FALRPADLPKAA
-562 ELLAAIKNHPEKPG
+562 ELLAAIKGHPERPG

-582 STAQQVKDARAASTA
+582 STAQQVKDARAAATA
-597 AGVPIE
+597 AEVPIE

>member
-9 KEGADRRFA
+9 KEGAERRFA

-52 AGLTVTPHATDPDL
+52 SALTPTPHATDPDL

-80 ALARPLTSMLQAGVV
+80 ALARPLISMLQAGVV
-95 ADGRTG
+95 PDGRAG
-101 TGWTA
+101 TGWTT

-159 RVRGRAPAL
+159 RVRNRAPAL

-189 RNAQAVRAGV
+189 RNAQAVA
-199 AAATPAGASA
+199 AAATASGASA
-209 NGVYF
+209 NGVF
-214 VDWLGTAERN
+214 HVDWLGTAERN
-224 ATRWTGP
+224 AVRWTGP

-271 RLSDGPIPV
+271 KLSDGPIPV
-280 SRVLTGSGAKDKAGA
+280 SRVLTGSGAKGKAGA

-307 TTLDEAALA
+307 TALDDMALG
-316 AFGARLAWDI
+316 AFGVRLAWDMV
-326 AAGLTELR
+326 AGLTELR
-334 EWMIGRGPVIVGPYA
+334 EWMIKQGPVIVGPYA
-349 PPPAPTPRP
+349 PPPAQAPRP
-358 KGIALDLR
+358 KGIALDMR
-366 DTKWGVSW
+366 DTKWGASW

-381 LAAAFSAAGNTPA
+381 LTAAFSAAGSAPA

-429 ATPLATLTAVT
+429 ATTLATLTAVT

-456 LAGRGP
+456 LQGRGP

-476 QYWNYDQT
+476 QYWNYDQA

-492 LRAAASERVLIAT
+492 LRARVLIAS

-520 VLKDITRLVDKTTSA
+520 TLKDITRLVDKATSA
-535 WTGAAEITACTNVGA
+535 WTGAAEVTACTNVGA

-562 ELLAAIKNHPEKPG
+562 ELLAAIKGHSEKPG

-582 STAQQVKDARAASTA
+582 STAQQVKDARAAATA

>member
-1 MATYNVYS
+1 MTTIDVYS
-9 KEGADRRFA
+9 KGGVDRLFA

-47 AALTL
+47 APLTL

-66 PLIGLIGDTWAASA
+66 PLIGLIGDTWAASPA
-80 ALARPLTSMLQAGVV
+80 FTRPLISILQAGVV
-95 ADGRTG
+95 ADGRAG
-101 TGWTA
+101 TGWAA
-106 GSATTP
+106 GAAAAP
-112 ATNFAAP
+112 ATNFAAT
-119 ARLDAILDAHP
+119 ARVDAILDAHP

-149 IAANVASLVS
+149 IAANVAALVS
-159 RVRGRAPAL
+159 RVRVRAPAL

-189 RNAQAVRAGV
+189 RNAQAVRAG
-199 AAATPAGASA
+199 AASPPAGVA

-214 VDWLGTAERN
+214 VDWLGTAGRN
-224 ATRWTGP
+224 AARWTGP

-245 VVYKV
+245 VVYRV
-250 QAAMWAPNTTPE
+250 QADMWAPTSTPE

-271 RLSDGPIPV
+271 KLSDGPIPV
-280 SRVLTGSGAKDKAGA
+280 SRVLTGSGAKGKAGA

-307 TTLDEAALA
+307 TALDEVALG

-334 EWMIGRGPVIVGPYA
+334 EWMIGRGPVIVGPYKE
-349 PPPAPTPRP
+349 PPVPTPRP
-358 KGIALDLR
+358 KGIALDMR
-366 DTKWGVSW
+366 DTKWGASW
-374 GALSTQA
+374 GALSTKSVTDA
-381 LAAAFSAAGNTPA
+381 LAAAGSTPA
-394 PLSTAGAGL
+394 SLATAGAGL

-448 LSELLTGT
+448 LSELLTGV
-456 LAGRGP
+456 LQGRGP

-476 QYWNYDQT
+476 QYWNYDQA

-492 LRAAASERVLIAT
+492 LRAAASERVLIAS

-520 VLKDITRLVDKTTSA
+520 TLKDLTRLVDKATSA
-535 WTGAAEITACTNVGA
+535 WTGAGEITACTNVGA
-550 FALRPGDLPKAA
+550 VALRPADLPKAA
-562 ELLAAIKNHPEKPG
+562 ELLAAVKGHPERPG

-582 STAQQVKDARAASTA
+582 STTQQVKDARAAASA

>member
-1 MATYNVYS
+1 MAAYNVYS
-9 KEGADRRFA
+9 KEGAERRFA

-47 AALTL
+47 APLTL

-66 PLIGLIGDTWAASA
+66 PLIGLLGDTWAASG
-80 ALARPLTSMLQAGVV
+80 ALARPLTSILQAGVV
-95 ADGRTG
+95 ADGRAG
-101 TGWTA
+101 TGWAA
-106 GSATTP
+106 GAAA

-119 ARLDAILDAHP
+119 ARLDAILDAGP
-130 RVLVVV
+130 RLLIVV
-136 GSYEDEKALDTAA
+136 GSYEDEKALDTSA
-149 IAANVASLVS
+149 ITASVASLVS
-159 RVRGRAPAL
+159 RVRNRAPAL

-189 RNAQAVRAGV
+189 RNAQAVRAG
-199 AAATPAGASA
+199 ATSPPAGTT

-224 ATRWTGP
+224 AARWTGP

-250 QAAMWAPNTTPE
+250 QASMWAPNTTPE

-271 RLSDGPIPV
+271 KLSDGPIPV
-280 SRVLTGSGAKDKAGA
+280 SRVLTGSGAKGKAGA

-307 TTLDEAALA
+307 TALDDMALG
-316 AFGARLAWDI
+316 AFGARLALDVVT
-326 AAGLTELR
+326 GLTELR
-334 EWMIGRGPVIVGPYA
+334 EWMIKQGPVIVGPYVE
-349 PPPAPTPRP
+349 PPAPTPRP
-358 KGIALDLR
+358 NGIALDLR
-366 DTKWGVSW
+366 DTKWGASW
-374 GALSTQA
+374 GALSIQA
-381 LAAAFSAAGNTPA
+381 LNAAFSAAGNTPA

-410 DAFVASNPNTVN
+410 DAFVASNPNVVN

-448 LSELLTGT
+448 LSELLTGV
-456 LAGRGP
+456 LSGRGP
-462 IVLECFDTTTDTSA
+462 IVLECFDTTTDTGA
-476 QYWNYDQT
+476 QDWNYDQA
-484 LGKYVDAE
+484 LGRYVDAE
-492 LRAAASERVLIAT
+492 LRAAATERVLIAS
-505 RPDLNAARAKAAADP
+505 RPDLNAVRAKAAADEK
-520 VLKDITRLVDKTTSA
+520 LKDITRLVDKTTSA
-535 WTGAAEITACTNVGA
+535 WTGAGEITACTNVGA
-550 FALRPGDLPKAA
+550 VALRPADLPKAA
-562 ELLAAIKNHPEKPG
+562 ELLAAIKGHPEKPG